1 MFFARYEEGG
11 LVPARKGLDGV
22 YHVDGDLVV
31 ADREAQYAILKLCRP
46 LWEAAGGK
54 NFVIVGPMPRYVSAS
69 CCPDTEHI
77 PNRLNDNFYEKLKM
91 DLTTTS
97 STIKDYLFS
106 SGLRN
111 GRVMDPQRNMA
122 GLAPNDIWDSDPIH
136 PKKCIYE
143 KLAEGVREVEKGCG
157 KGKRKRSADDTGWG
171 ADWSSS
177 VSSSRRGEA
186 GMAGTSHGVSS
197 SQAFN
202 KRARVDGPSRGG
214 YSGRGGP
221 THSWRSRSRPW
232 HRGRGSGSARGRR
245 GRWGGGN

>member
-1 MFFARYEEGG
+1 MWMETWWWQTEKPSMPYSNSVGHYGRPPAARTSS
-11 LVPARKGLDGV
+11 LSDP
-22 YHVDGDLVV
+22 
-31 ADREAQYAILKLCRP
+31 CP
-46 LWEAAGGK
+46 L
-54 NFVIVGPMPRYVSAS
+54 PRYVSAS

-77 PNRLNDNFYEKLKM
+77 PNRLNGNFYEKLKM

-171 ADWSSS
+171 ADWS
-177 VSSSRRGEA
+177 
-186 GMAGTSHGVSS
+186 
-197 SQAFN
+197 
-202 KRARVDGPSRGG
+202 
-214 YSGRGGP
+214 
-221 THSWRSRSRPW
+221 
-232 HRGRGSGSARGRR
+232 
-245 GRWGGGN
+245 